1 MKIIDCFMYFNED
14 IILEIRLNELDK
26 YVDNFVI
33 IENNFTIVAK
43 KKVLILI

>member
-1 MKIIDCFMYFNED
+1 MYFNED

-26 YVDNFVI
+26 YVDNFVT
-33 IENNFTIVAK
+33 IENNFTHSGE